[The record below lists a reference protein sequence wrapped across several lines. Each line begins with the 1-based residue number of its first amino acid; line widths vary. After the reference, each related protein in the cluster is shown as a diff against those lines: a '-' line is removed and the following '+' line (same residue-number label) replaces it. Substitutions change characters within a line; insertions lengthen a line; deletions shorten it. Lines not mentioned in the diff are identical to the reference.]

1 MITVKVISN
10 SFNKI
15 KQRLV
20 KAYRYGKNDVVET
33 EEMAPAGID
42 GNPIK
47 DMIAIYADT
56 ASNSAPVIIGYI
68 QKEQLAEPG
77 ELRIYSQNSSGQAQ
91 AYVWLKTDGNIEFNG
106 NTNNLVK
113 FTELNTALQAYKKEI
128 DIQLNK
134 IAPIVNLIAPGTF
147 PVLPIDSTMNID
159 QAKAEKLKTE

>member
-1 MITVKVISN
+1 MITVKVISTAY
-10 SFNKI
+10 NKI

-47 DMIAIYADT
+47 DMVAIYADT
-56 ASNSAPVIIGYI
+56 KSNSAPIIIGYI

-77 ELRIYSQNSSGQAQ
+77 ELRIFSQNSSGQAQ
-91 AYVWLKTDGNIEFNG
+91 AYVWLKTNGNIEFNG

-113 FTELNTALQAYKKEI
+113 FTELNTGLQAYKTEV

-134 IAPIVNLIAPGTF
+134 IAAFINALAPGTF
-147 PVLPIDSTMNID
+147 PVLPINSTMNID
-159 QAKAEKLKTE
+159 GAKADKLKTE